1 MRTQTFPHWIWPE
14 CHLVILQTNL
24 NHRALTIIL
33 LVNSSYPST
42 VVTNETVLLS
52 AHYDSRGSFGSL
64 RAPGGDDDGS
74 GTIAL
79 LSIARAIAQN
89 SVTFKKNVQ
98 LCTFAGEEQGL
109 LGSRAYAGMFPS
121 DSNDARQH

>member
-1 MRTQTFPHWIWPE
+1 MSSGN
-14 CHLVILQTNL
+14 LQMNL
-24 NHRALTIIL
+24 NHCALTIIL

-79 LSIARAIAQN
+79 LSIARAIAKN
-89 SVTFKKNVQ
+89 SITFKKNVQ

-121 DSNDARQH
+121 DTNDVQRH